1 MSELLLL
8 IPSPLGGLDSWQSV
22 SDELGRRGVP
32 SIICPLALD
41 EDAPEALWSQQAR
54 AVAAAIAGLATTV
67 PLVLVGHSGAGA
79 ILPAVGAIS
88 SKRVQGYV
96 IVDGPIPK
104 DGLSPL
110 DMMRGS
116 IPRLAEAV
124 RSALAA
130 GRRFPDPDAQSRARK
145 DGERPV
151 SASPRGRRYFEE
163 PIAVPAGWSD
173 SSCGYIKLSAAFDQP
188 YQEALLRGWPT
199 RSLDG
204 DHFLMLTDAS
214 SVADALVGVVAEMR
228 LQVTG
233 YSRRDQS

>member
-8 IPSPLGGLDSWQSV
+8 IPSPLGGPDTWQSV
-22 SDELGRRGVP
+22 RDELGRRGVP
-32 SIICPLALD
+32 SIICPLPLD
-41 EDAPEALWSQQAR
+41 EDAPEALWSQQAG
-54 AVAAAIAGLATTV
+54 AVAAVIAGLATSL

-88 SKRVQGYV
+88 SNRVQGYV
-96 IVDGPIPK
+96 IVDGPVPR
-104 DGLSPL
+104 DGLSHL
-110 DMMRGS
+110 DMMRGNS
-116 IPRLAEAV
+116 PRLAEAV

-151 SASPRGRRYFEE
+151 SASPRGRRFFEE

-188 YQEALLRGWPT
+188 YQEALTRGWPT

-204 DHFLMLTDAS
+204 DHFMMLTDAS
-214 SVADALVGVVAEMR
+214 SVTDALVGVVAEMR

-233 YSRRDQS
+233 SSRRDQS